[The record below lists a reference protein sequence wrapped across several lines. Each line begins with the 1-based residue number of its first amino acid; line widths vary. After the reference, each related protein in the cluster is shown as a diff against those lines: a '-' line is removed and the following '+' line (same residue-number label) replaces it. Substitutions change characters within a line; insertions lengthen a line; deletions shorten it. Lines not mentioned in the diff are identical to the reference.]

1 MKRRVGI
8 HINDAVARAL
18 TEALSA
24 WITDQN
30 AVDRIVASVVSK
42 AKPKPK

>member
-18 TEALSA
+18 TEALGA
-24 WITDQN
+24 WIADDA
-30 AVDRIVASVVSK
+30 AVRRIVASVVSK
-42 AKPKPK
+42 AKPK

>member
-8 HINDAVARAL
+8 PDEAVARAL
-18 TEALSA
+18 AQALAA

-30 AVDRIVASVVSK
+30 AVRRIVASVMSK